1 MIIGICAFENDEN
14 SPVSPRFARANYFV
28 IYDHENL
35 TFKVIS
41 NPALDESSGAGT
53 KAIKTLSKEG
63 VEVVL
68 GPEIGPKALEA
79 LAAFEM
85 KAYNYEGATDIKDA
99 LYLYF
104 ENKLPET
111 LKSHGKKHK

>member
-1 MIIGICAFENDEN
+1 MIIGICAFENNEN
-14 SPVSPRFARANYFV
+14 SPVSERFARANFFV
-28 IYDHENL
+28 IYDHSKL
-35 TFKVIS
+35 SFRVIP

-53 KAIKTLSKEG
+53 KAIKALSKEG
-63 VEVVL
+63 VEIVL
-68 GPEIGPKALEA
+68 GPEVGPKALEA

-85 KAYNYEGATDIKDA
+85 EAYNYDGATDIKDA

-104 ENKLPET
+104 ENKLPRT